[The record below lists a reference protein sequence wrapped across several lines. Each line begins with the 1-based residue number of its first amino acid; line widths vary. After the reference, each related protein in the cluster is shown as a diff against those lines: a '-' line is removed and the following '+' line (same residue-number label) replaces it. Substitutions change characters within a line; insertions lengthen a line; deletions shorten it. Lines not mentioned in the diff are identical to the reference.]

1 MMALEQLAL
10 SGATTLL
17 TYLQCDRLTDE
28 SVGADAIAATL
39 CELLNQ
45 LESDYPGVT
54 DSYGWHKVPLATEQG
69 QANNYNSVRIDRDRY
84 NDLGFSSLS

>member
-1 MMALEQLAL
+1 MTLEQLAL

-28 SVGADAIAATL
+28 GVGADAIAATL

-54 DSYGWHKVPLATEQG
+54 DSFGWQKVPFANEQG
-69 QANNYNSVRIDRDRY
+69 QATNCHSARIDGDRY
-84 NDLGFSSLS
+84 TDFGFSSLS